1 MKPLKKFTIVA
12 YPECDE
18 HILVRQEKDIYA
30 KSHAEAIR
38 IAWRTFP
45 EYHEVGAFEIEE

>member
-18 HILVRQEKDIYA
+18 NILVRQEKEILA
-30 KSHAEAIR
+30 KDHKDAMR

-45 EYHEVGAFEIEE
+45 EYHKVGAFEIEE